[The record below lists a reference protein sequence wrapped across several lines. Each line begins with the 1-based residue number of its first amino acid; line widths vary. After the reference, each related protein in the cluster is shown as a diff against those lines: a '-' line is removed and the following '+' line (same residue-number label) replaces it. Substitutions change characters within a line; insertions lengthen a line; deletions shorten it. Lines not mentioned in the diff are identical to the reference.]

1 VHPPGCWPAVRAVS
15 RRSSS
20 APDVRPSLVAPPAG
34 GRRAYRGTAV
44 RPESLDPPLEAPLG
58 DTVAPPPDDP
68 PDDED
73 EDSDDDEDDEDDDD
87 EDEEDPPSL
96 GPDLDV
102 AAVRAEGVFVF
113 GTDSRGT
120 TRV

>member
-1 VHPPGCWPAVRAVS
+1 MTVS
-15 RRSSS
+15 S
-20 APDVRPSLVAPPAG
+20 
-34 GRRAYRGTAV
+34 YRGTAV

-68 PDDED
+68 DDED
-73 EDSDDDEDDEDDDD
+73 EDSDDEDDDE

-96 GPDLDV
+96 GADLDV
-102 AAVRAEGVFVF
+102 AAVRAVGVFVF

>member
-1 VHPPGCWPAVRAVS
+1 MASAQGEGC
-15 RRSSS
+15 
-20 APDVRPSLVAPPAG
+20 
-34 GRRAYRGTAV
+34 AYRGTAV

-68 PDDED
+68 DDEDPDDED
-73 EDSDDDEDDEDDDD
+73 PDDE
-87 EDEEDPPSL
+87 EDEEDPASL
-96 GPDLDV
+96 GADPDVDV
-102 AAVRAEGVFVF
+102 EAVRAGGAFVL